1 MSLSSAIF
9 FSESFEQNSALL
21 SEFEFQKLRMRPG
34 AAPTIA
40 NLERK
45 PFSKALM
52 RNPLGESYTGARGKV
67 AYEVNLSKRCT
78 GVLPRTYIRF
88 NLTDAQT
95 TSLINNI
102 TLVTS

>member
-21 SEFEFQKLRMRPG
+21 SEFAFQKLRMRPDV
-34 AAPTIA
+34 APAIA

-67 AYEVNLSKRCT
+67 AYEINAVQVYCLGLVSDSTVQMHRLLS
-78 GVLPRTYIRF
+78 
-88 NLTDAQT
+88 
-95 TSLINNI
+95 
-102 TLVTS
+102 

>member
-21 SEFEFQKLRMRPG
+21 SEFEFQKPRMRPG

-52 RNPLGESYTGARGKV
+52 RNPLGETYTGARGKV
-67 AYEVNLSKRCT
+67 SYKMNVVQVYCLGLISDSTLLMHRLLS
-78 GVLPRTYIRF
+78 
-88 NLTDAQT
+88 
-95 TSLINNI
+95 
-102 TLVTS
+102 

>member
-9 FSESFEQNSALL
+9 FSESLEQNSALL

-52 RNPLGESYTGARGKV
+52 RNPLDGARGKV
-67 AYEVNLSKRCT
+67 AYEINAVQVYSDLHQIQPYRCT
-78 GVLPRTYIRF
+78 DYFL
-88 NLTDAQT
+88 N
-95 TSLINNI
+95 
-102 TLVTS
+102 

>member
-9 FSESFEQNSALL
+9 FSESFEQNTTLL
-21 SEFEFQKLRMRPG
+21 SEFEFQNLRMRPG

-45 PFSKALM
+45 AFSKALM

-67 AYEVNLSKRCT
+67 TYEVNAVHVNDIKPFFMTFPVLSPILNKKMIY
-78 GVLPRTYIRF
+78 LP
-88 NLTDAQT
+88 A
-95 TSLINNI
+95 
-102 TLVTS
+102 

>member
-21 SEFEFQKLRMRPG
+21 SEFEFQKLRTRPG
-34 AAPTIA
+34 AASTIA

-45 PFSKALM
+45 PSSKALM

-67 AYEVNLSKRCT
+67 ACKINAVQVYCLELISDSTLQMHRLLS
-78 GVLPRTYIRF
+78 
-88 NLTDAQT
+88 
-95 TSLINNI
+95 
-102 TLVTS
+102 

>member
-21 SEFEFQKLRMRPG
+21 SEFELQKLRMRPG

-45 PFSKALM
+45 PFSKAVM

-67 AYEVNLSKRCT
+67 AYEINAAQEVYCLGLISDSTLQMHRLLS
-78 GVLPRTYIRF
+78 L
-88 NLTDAQT
+88 
-95 TSLINNI
+95 LII
-102 TLVTS
+102 

>member
-21 SEFEFQKLRMRPG
+21 SEFAFQKLRMRPG

-45 PFSKALM
+45 PFGKALM

-67 AYEVNLSKRCT
+67 AYEINAVDRCIASD
-78 GVLPRTYIRF
+78 LYQIEPYRRTDYF
-88 NLTDAQT
+88 LN
-95 TSLINNI
+95 
-102 TLVTS
+102 

>member
-21 SEFEFQKLRMRPG
+21 SEFEFQKLRTRPG
-34 AAPTIA
+34 AASTIA
-40 NLERK
+40 NFERK

-67 AYEVNLSKRCT
+67 AYKINAVQVYCLGLISDPTLQMHRLLS
-78 GVLPRTYIRF
+78 
-88 NLTDAQT
+88 
-95 TSLINNI
+95 
-102 TLVTS
+102 

>member
-21 SEFEFQKLRMRPG
+21 SEFEFQKPRMRPG

-67 AYEVNLSKRCT
+67 AYKMNAVQEVYCLGLISDSTLLMHILLS
-78 GVLPRTYIRF
+78 
-88 NLTDAQT
+88 
-95 TSLINNI
+95 
-102 TLVTS
+102 

>member
-9 FSESFEQNSALL
+9 FFESFEQNSALL
-21 SEFEFQKLRMRPG
+21 SEFAFQKLRMRPG

-45 PFSKALM
+45 PFGKALM

-67 AYEVNLSKRCT
+67 AYEIKRCRQVYCL
-78 GVLPRTYIRF
+78 G
-88 NLTDAQT
+88 
-95 TSLINNI
+95 LISDSTI
-102 TLVTS
+102 QMHRLLS